1 MPDLST
7 QQLKELFDQ
16 YGADLFALC
25 YLQAGRPAQALDLMA
40 AALCDMAANPRLWAQ
55 AASPREGFFR
65 AAYLN
70 CLDNSLR
77 RPKRRKKKKDSPLE
91 EVPRALPFTLTDPL
105 RQVMK
110 LRLAH
115 KAALFC
121 RERLGLSGEESARVL
136 GTSPLRAQRLA
147 ESALKKA
154 GVTQGQARANL
165 EALAPGPE
173 NLERVWQEFLDQQ
186 GRGGFAARQRC
197 RRARRFLDAA
207 MPYLALGVVA
217 VCAAAYLGVE
227 YGWFGAPYTPT
238 QPIEG
243 VITQEGYDGDSAVS
257 LPIETGDVSVFV
269 PEEEGFAEYIV
280 HNTPYSPEDILRQMV
295 YLGGAPEGTT
305 LLSANLD
312 SGGTESSDG
321 STVTYTLGDTL
332 SLTLEFSQE
341 AASLSGEEGEQML
354 QAMAAT
360 FAAYTQGPGPALHP
374 LPGRR
379 ADGKRK
385 NRPGFPGQPADRH
398 PHRGDGLPGIMGTR

>member
-40 AALCDMAANPRLWAQ
+40 AALCDMASSPRLWAQ

-154 GVTQGQARANL
+154 GITQGQARANL

-227 YGWFGAPYTPT
+227 YGWFGTPYTPT

-269 PEEEGFAEYIV
+269 PEEGGFAEYIV

-341 AASLSGEEGEQML
+341 AASLSGEEGERTL

-360 FAAYTQGPGPALHP
+360 FAAYTAQTAGDVNQLSIRCQGEELTVNGKTAQDFL
-374 LPGRR
+374 
-379 ADGKRK
+379 DG
-385 NRPGFPGQPADRH
+385 Q
-398 PHRGDGLPGIMGTR
+398 LTITRTVETDYRE

>member
-121 RERLGLSGEESARVL
+121 RERLCLSGEESARVL

-147 ESALKKA
+147 KSALKKA

-227 YGWFGAPYTPT
+227 YGWFGTPYTPT

-269 PEEEGFAEYIV
+269 PEEGGFAEYIV

-295 YLGGAPEGTT
+295 YLGGAPQGTT

-341 AASLSGEEGEQML
+341 AATLSGEEGERML

-360 FAAYTQGPGPALHP
+360 FAAYTQGLDQLSFRCQGEELTVNGKTAQDFL
-374 LPGRR
+374 
-379 ADGKRK
+379 DG
-385 NRPGFPGQPADRH
+385 Q
-398 PHRGDGLPGIMGTR
+398 LTITRTVETDYGE

>member
-269 PEEEGFAEYIV
+269 PEEGGFAEYIV

-295 YLGGAPEGTT
+295 YLGGAPQGTT

-341 AASLSGEEGEQML
+341 AASLSGEEGERML

-360 FAAYTQGPGPALHP
+360 FAAYTQGLDQLSIRCQGEELTANGKTAQEFL
-374 LPGRR
+374 
-379 ADGKRK
+379 DG
-385 NRPGFPGQPADRH
+385 Q
-398 PHRGDGLPGIMGTR
+398 LTITRTVETDYRE

>member
-154 GVTQGQARANL
+154 GITQGQAQTNL

-269 PEEEGFAEYIV
+269 PEEGGFAEYIV

-295 YLGGAPEGTT
+295 YLGGAPQGTT

-341 AASLSGEEGEQML
+341 AASLSGEEGERML

-360 FAAYTQGPGPALHP
+360 FAAYTAQTAGDVNQLSFRCQGEELTVN
-374 LPGRR
+374 
-379 ADGKRK
+379 GKTAQDFL
-385 NRPGFPGQPADRH
+385 GGQ
-398 PHRGDGLPGIMGTR
+398 LTVTRTVETDYRE

>member
-121 RERLGLSGEESARVL
+121 RERLCLSGEESARVL

-147 ESALKKA
+147 KSALKKA

-227 YGWFGAPYTPT
+227 YGWFGTPYTPT

-269 PEEEGFAEYIV
+269 PEEGGFAEYIV

-341 AASLSGEEGEQML
+341 AASLSGEEGERML

-360 FAAYTQGPGPALHP
+360 FAAYTQGLDRLSIRCQGEELTVNGKTAQDFL
-374 LPGRR
+374 
-379 ADGKRK
+379 DG
-385 NRPGFPGQPADRH
+385 Q
-398 PHRGDGLPGIMGTR
+398 LTITRTVETDYRE

>member
-136 GTSPLRAQRLA
+136 ATSPLRAQRLA

-227 YGWFGAPYTPT
+227 YGWFGTPYTPT

-269 PEEEGFAEYIV
+269 PEEGGFAEYIV

-295 YLGGAPEGTT
+295 LLGGAPEGTT

-341 AASLSGEEGEQML
+341 AASLSGEEGERML

-360 FAAYTQGPGPALHP
+360 FAAYTAQTAGDVNQLSIRCQGEELTVNGKTAQDFL
-374 LPGRR
+374 
-379 ADGKRK
+379 DG
-385 NRPGFPGQPADRH
+385 Q
-398 PHRGDGLPGIMGTR
+398 LTITRTVETDYRE

>member
-55 AASPREGFFR
+55 APSPREGFFR

-77 RPKRRKKKKDSPLE
+77 RPKRQKKKKDSPLE

-154 GVTQGQARANL
+154 GITQGQARANL

-269 PEEEGFAEYIV
+269 PEEGGFAEYIV

-295 YLGGAPEGTT
+295 YLGGAPQGTT

-341 AASLSGEEGEQML
+341 AASLSGEEGERML

-360 FAAYTQGPGPALHP
+360 FAAYTQGLDQLSIRCQGEELTVN
-374 LPGRR
+374 
-379 ADGKRK
+379 GKTAQD
-385 NRPGFPGQPADRH
+385 FLDSQ
-398 PHRGDGLPGIMGTR
+398 LTVTRTVETDYRE

>member
-121 RERLGLSGEESARVL
+121 RERLCLSGEESARVL

-147 ESALKKA
+147 KSALKKA

-227 YGWFGAPYTPT
+227 YGWFGTPYTPT

-269 PEEEGFAEYIV
+269 PEEGGFAEYIV

-295 YLGGAPEGTT
+295 YLGGAPQGTT

-341 AASLSGEEGEQML
+341 AASLSGEEGERML

-360 FAAYTQGPGPALHP
+360 FAAYTAQTAGDVNQLSFRCQGEELTVN
-374 LPGRR
+374 
-379 ADGKRK
+379 GKTAQDFL
-385 NRPGFPGQPADRH
+385 GGQ
-398 PHRGDGLPGIMGTR
+398 LTVTRTVETDYRE

>member
-269 PEEEGFAEYIV
+269 PEEGGFAEYIV

-295 YLGGAPEGTT
+295 YLGGAPQGTT

-341 AASLSGEEGEQML
+341 AASLSGEEGERML

-360 FAAYTQGPGPALHP
+360 FAAYTAQTAGDVNQLSIRCQGEELTVNGKTAQDFL
-374 LPGRR
+374 
-379 ADGKRK
+379 DG
-385 NRPGFPGQPADRH
+385 Q
-398 PHRGDGLPGIMGTR
+398 LTITRTVETDYRE

>member
-165 EALAPGPE
+165 EALAPGE
-173 NLERVWQEFLDQQ
+173 DNLERVWEEFLDQQ

-269 PEEEGFAEYIV
+269 PEEGGFAEYIV

-295 YLGGAPEGTT
+295 YLGGAPQGTT

-341 AASLSGEEGEQML
+341 AASLSGEEGERML

-360 FAAYTQGPGPALHP
+360 FAAYTAQTAGDVNQLSFRCQGEELTVNGKTAQDFL
-374 LPGRR
+374 
-379 ADGKRK
+379 DG
-385 NRPGFPGQPADRH
+385 Q
-398 PHRGDGLPGIMGTR
+398 LTITRTVETDYRE

>member
-121 RERLGLSGEESARVL
+121 RERLCLSGEESARVL

-269 PEEEGFAEYIV
+269 PEEGGFAEYIV

-295 YLGGAPEGTT
+295 YLGGAPQGTT

-341 AASLSGEEGEQML
+341 AASLSGEEGERML

-360 FAAYTQGPGPALHP
+360 FAAYTQGLDRLSFRCQGEELTVNGKTAQDFL
-374 LPGRR
+374 
-379 ADGKRK
+379 DG
-385 NRPGFPGQPADRH
+385 Q
-398 PHRGDGLPGIMGTR
+398 LTITRTVETDYRE

>member
-227 YGWFGAPYTPT
+227 YGWFGTPYTPT

-269 PEEEGFAEYIV
+269 PEEGGFAEYIV

-295 YLGGAPEGTT
+295 LLGGAPQGTT

-341 AASLSGEEGEQML
+341 AASLSGEEGERML

-360 FAAYTQGPGPALHP
+360 FAAYTAQTAGDVNQLSIRCQGEELTVNGKTAQDFL
-374 LPGRR
+374 
-379 ADGKRK
+379 DG
-385 NRPGFPGQPADRH
+385 Q
-398 PHRGDGLPGIMGTR
+398 LTITRTVETDYRE

>member
-77 RPKRRKKKKDSPLE
+77 RPKRRKKRKDSPLE

-154 GVTQGQARANL
+154 GITQGQARANL

-269 PEEEGFAEYIV
+269 PEEGGFAEYIV

-295 YLGGAPEGTT
+295 YLGGAPQGTT

-341 AASLSGEEGEQML
+341 AASLSGEEGERML

-360 FAAYTQGPGPALHP
+360 FAAYTQGLDQLSIRCQGEELTVNGKTAQDFL
-374 LPGRR
+374 
-379 ADGKRK
+379 DG
-385 NRPGFPGQPADRH
+385 Q
-398 PHRGDGLPGIMGTR
+398 LTITRTVETDYRE

>member
-136 GTSPLRAQRLA
+136 ATSPLRAQRLA
-147 ESALKKA
+147 KSALKKA

-227 YGWFGAPYTPT
+227 YGWFGTPYTPT

-243 VITQEGYDGDSAVS
+243 IITQEGYDGDSAVS

-269 PEEEGFAEYIV
+269 PEEGGFAEYIV

-295 YLGGAPEGTT
+295 YLGGAPQGTT

-341 AASLSGEEGEQML
+341 AATLSGEEGERML

-360 FAAYTQGPGPALHP
+360 FAAYTAQTAGDVNQLSIRCQGEELTVNGKTAQDFL
-374 LPGRR
+374 
-379 ADGKRK
+379 DG
-385 NRPGFPGQPADRH
+385 Q
-398 PHRGDGLPGIMGTR
+398 LTITRTVETDYRE

>member
-121 RERLGLSGEESARVL
+121 RERLCLSGEESARVL

-147 ESALKKA
+147 KSALKKA

-227 YGWFGAPYTPT
+227 YGWFGAPYIPT

-269 PEEEGFAEYIV
+269 PEEGGFAEYIV

-295 YLGGAPEGTT
+295 YLGGAPQGTT

-341 AASLSGEEGEQML
+341 AASLSGEEGERML

-360 FAAYTQGPGPALHP
+360 FAAYTAQTAGDVNQLSIRCQGEELTVNGKTAQDFL
-374 LPGRR
+374 
-379 ADGKRK
+379 DG
-385 NRPGFPGQPADRH
+385 Q
-398 PHRGDGLPGIMGTR
+398 LTVTRTVETDYRE

>member
-154 GVTQGQARANL
+154 GITQGQAQTNL

-269 PEEEGFAEYIV
+269 PEEGGFAEYIV

-295 YLGGAPEGTT
+295 LLGGAPEGTT

-341 AASLSGEEGEQML
+341 AASLSGEEGERML

-360 FAAYTQGPGPALHP
+360 FAAYTQGLDQLSIRCQGEELTVN
-374 LPGRR
+374 
-379 ADGKRK
+379 GKTAQDFL
-385 NRPGFPGQPADRH
+385 GGQ
-398 PHRGDGLPGIMGTR
+398 LTITRTVETDYRE

>member
-77 RPKRRKKKKDSPLE
+77 RPKRRKKRKDSPLE

-154 GVTQGQARANL
+154 GITQGQARANL

-257 LPIETGDVSVFV
+257 LPIETGDVSVYV
-269 PEEEGFAEYIV
+269 PQEEGFAEYIV

-295 YLGGAPEGTT
+295 LLGGAPEGTT

-321 STVTYTLGDTL
+321 STVTYTLGDTF

-341 AASLSGEEGEQML
+341 AASLSGEEGERML

-360 FAAYTQGPGPALHP
+360 FAAYTQGLDRLSFRCQGEELTVNGKTAQDFL
-374 LPGRR
+374 
-379 ADGKRK
+379 DG
-385 NRPGFPGQPADRH
+385 Q
-398 PHRGDGLPGIMGTR
+398 LTVTRTVETDYRE